1 MGNHKDSSAIWNIHE
16 AQLPLYYKQPFW
28 NRRIQ
33 SVPIF
38 IWPAFV
44 EKREKKQVFTS
55 HFVNETDWGPLHMS
69 PVDQAGSV
77 SFLRKT
83 KKTLHFPVCC
93 RLLKCP
99 TPLHFLPSLVPVS
112 FFFNCSIFG
121 PLYLSFSDLLA
132 ALYNLCFFLHSL
144 LWALLNQG
152 KLQRLDEILME
163 IFLSIVDLML
173 LQLIP
178 FMVYLCFCQI
188 WHVKVS
194 KRHHI
199 IFHLVND

>member
-1 MGNHKDSSAIWNIHE
+1 MGNHEDSSAIWNIRE
-16 AQLPLYYKQPFW
+16 AQLPLYYKHPFW

-33 SVPIF
+33 SVPSF

-69 PVDQAGSV
+69 PVDQAGLV
-77 SFLRKT
+77 LFLRKT
-83 KKTLHFPVCC
+83 KKTLDFPVCC

-112 FFFNCSIFG
+112 
-121 PLYLSFSDLLA
+121 DLLA

-144 LWALLNQG
+144 LWALLSQG
-152 KLQRLDEILME
+152 RLQRLDEILME

-173 LQLIP
+173 FPVHFIYGLLMSLSVLICKT
-178 FMVYLCFCQI
+178 LKTTSHHLSSCQ
-188 WHVKVS
+188 WLS
-194 KRHHI
+194 FLPGEDFR
-199 IFHLVND
+199 FG